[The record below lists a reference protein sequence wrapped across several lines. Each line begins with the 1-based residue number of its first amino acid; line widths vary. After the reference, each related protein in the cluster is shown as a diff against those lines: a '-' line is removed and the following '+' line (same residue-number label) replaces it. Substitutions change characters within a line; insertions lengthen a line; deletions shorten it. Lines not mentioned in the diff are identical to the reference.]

1 MSEPSM
7 LIQDLIFG
15 ELAEVFAAD
24 NISAEQLAARLV
36 VSVQL
41 QLGILAQAFGLP
53 RSVQAAMETA
63 RVVSAEKLTSAAEWE
78 KCGIDKVTVLFS
90 EGDPIGNGI
99 AETMLPLMCL
109 ASLHGKHWGELDVVR
124 STIELA
130 RNASRLHANI
140 A

>member
-63 RVVSAEKLTSAAEWE
+63 RVVSAEKLRAARRQRSVVMAAG
-78 KCGIDKVTVLFS
+78 KKAFS
-90 EGDPIGNGI
+90 CFG
-99 AETMLPLMCL
+99 ETNL
-109 ASLHGKHWGELDVVR
+109 VFVR
-124 STIELA
+124 LCS
-130 RNASRLHANI
+130 
-140 A
+140 